1 MLILGSMPSVVSLDR
16 QEYYGKTQN
25 AFWRIMGKLFGA
37 GPDLAYADRVARLT
51 EQGVAVWDVLATC
64 VRPGSLD
71 SAIDMSSAEANDI
84 PALLQQYPAI
94 RHVFFNGK
102 KSEKIYHKQVLTQEP
117 GLRSDIV
124 YQGLPSTSPAMAMLN
139 FEAKLQQW
147 QQVAD
152 AVLKL
157 S

>member
-1 MLILGSMPSVVSLDR
+1 MPSVASLDK

-25 AFWRIMGKLFGA
+25 AFWRIMGELFGA
-37 GPDLAYADRVARLT
+37 GPDLAYPDRVARLT

-64 VRPGSLD
+64 VRHGSLD

-102 KSEKIYHKQVLTQEP
+102 KSEQIYCKKVLAQQP
-117 GLRSDIV
+117 DLRSDIV

-139 FEAKLQQW
+139 FEGKLQQW

-152 AVLKL
+152 AVLKA

>member
-1 MLILGSMPSVVSLDR
+1 MLILGSMPSVASLDKH
-16 QEYYGKTQN
+16 EYYGKTQN
-25 AFWRIMGKLFGA
+25 AFWRIMGELFGA
-37 GPDLAYADRVARLT
+37 GPDLAYTDRVVRLT

-71 SAIDMSSAEANDI
+71 SAIDMSSAETNDI
-84 PALLQQYPAI
+84 PALLQQFPAI
-94 RHVFFNGK
+94 SHVFFNGK
-102 KSEKIYHKQVLTQEP
+102 KSEQIFRKQVLTQAP

-147 QQVAD
+147 RQVAA
-152 AVLKL
+152 AVVKAN
-157 S
+157 

>member
-1 MLILGSMPSVVSLDR
+1 MPSVASLDKH
-16 QEYYGKTQN
+16 EYYGKTQN
-25 AFWRIMGKLFGA
+25 AFWRIMGELFGA
-37 GPDLAYADRVARLT
+37 GTDLAYPDRVARLT

-84 PALLQQYPAI
+84 SALLQRYPAI
-94 RHVFFNGK
+94 HHIFFNGK
-102 KSEKIYHKQVLTQEP
+102 KSEQIYRQQVLRQESE
-117 GLRSDIV
+117 LRSDIV

-152 AVLKL
+152 AVLKA